1 MRTAMVTG
9 ATGLLG
15 SYVVE
20 RLLAEGWAV
29 RTLVRDSGRSGWLS
43 RIGAE
48 VRRGDLLDAPGFT
61 ALTRGCELVVH
72 AAAAIFHRDGWE
84 GYERSN
90 IQGTANAI
98 TAARNADAR
107 LVHVSSVA
115 VYGPGGRYRA
125 NGRKTDEDAELAPLP
140 ASSLYA
146 RSKRDSEAL
155 VLEAHAI
162 GRVWATAVRPSVIYG
177 QRDRQFI
184 PRMARLIERGLVPII
199 DGGRSTMSIVHAAN
213 VADGIVRAAEVEGA
227 GGRAYNLADDFPI
240 SVADFFRLGAEGIGV
255 PPRSIRVPLGLARAG
270 ATVVEKLGPLLGMD
284 RSVASAKSSLDF
296 ITRDNPF
303 SSDRARE
310 ELGWRPF
317 VTHEAGVPEAFRWW
331 REHR

>member
-20 RLLAEGWAV
+20 RLLADGWAV

-48 VRRGDLLDAPGFT
+48 VRRGDVLDVPQFA
-61 ALTRGCELVVH
+61 AVTRGCELLVH

-84 GYERSN
+84 GYARSN

-98 TAARNADAR
+98 TAAQDAGAR
-107 LVHVSSVA
+107 LVQVSSVA
-115 VYGPGGRYRA
+115 VYGAGGRYRA
-125 NGRKTDEDAELAPLP
+125 NGRKTDEDVELAPLP
-140 ASSLYA
+140 ASAWYA

-155 VLEAHAI
+155 VLEAHAA

-177 QRDRQFI
+177 ERDRQFV

-199 DGGRSTMSIVHAAN
+199 DGGRSTMAIVHAAN
-213 VADGIVRAAEVEGA
+213 VADGIVRAATAEAA
-227 GGRAYNLADDFPI
+227 GGRAYNLADDFPVT
-240 SVADFFRLGAEGIGV
+240 VADFFRLGAEGIGV
-255 PPRSIRVPLGLARAG
+255 EPRTIRVPRRVARAG
-270 ATVVEKLGPLLGMD
+270 AAIIERIGPLIGVN
-284 RSVASAKSSLDF
+284 RSVASAKASLDF

-303 SSDRARE
+303 SSDRARA
-310 ELGWRPF
+310 ELGWAPY
-317 VTHEAGVPEAFRWW
+317 VTPEAGVPAAFRWW
-331 REHR
+331 RMHR